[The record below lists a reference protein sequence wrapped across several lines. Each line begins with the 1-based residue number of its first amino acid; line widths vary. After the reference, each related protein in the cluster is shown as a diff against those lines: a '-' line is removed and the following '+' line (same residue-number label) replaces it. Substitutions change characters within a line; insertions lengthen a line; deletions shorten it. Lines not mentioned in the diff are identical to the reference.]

1 MSCSIY
7 KDIWYTGRAVC
18 SLNNRLIDRSSIL
31 VGQRGTSL
39 SFSEGVDLPSSLL
52 QRQPPRGKDMLCG
65 SILDIRK
72 ISLDSDQ

>member
-7 KDIWYTGRAVC
+7 EDIWYTGRVVC
-18 SLNNRLIDRSSIL
+18 SLNNRLIDRSDIL

-39 SFSEGVDLPSSLL
+39 SFSDGVDLPSSLL
-52 QRQPPRGKDMLCG
+52 QRQPPRGNDMLCG

-72 ISLDSDQ
+72 ISLDSGQ